1 MRALIAILA
10 IAVAMPAFAEDRPR
24 PVASI
29 LVDAKEAILRSY
41 TGSVVAGT
49 EVELGFPMIG
59 TISNRPVDVGDQV
72 KKDDVLAQLS
82 DEDLTSDLR
91 SAEAGVVVARAQ
103 LRSATN
109 ARDRAKELAER
120 GVSSTT
126 RLEDTQRALVAAQA
140 ELDQALSGSARAQD
154 MLDLATL
161 KAPFDGVVT
170 ETEAEIGATVSAGQT
185 VLRLS
190 DTGTREVVI
199 DVSEEDAGLVNKGDR
214 FTVRL
219 LADDSVSAEA
229 VLDRINPVAER
240 ATRTQRLHLVLENP
254 SPSFRLGALARV
266 EPSRNA
272 ALQIIVPLSAVLE
285 PPAVWVVERGSN
297 TVAKQPV
304 VIAETNEDFAVIAS
318 GLTPGV
324 EVVTK
329 GIHSLEDGQIVG
341 PRISE

>member
-1 MRALIAILA
+1 MRTLIAILA
-10 IAVAMPAFAEDRPR
+10 IAVAMPAFAQDRPR

-72 KKDDVLAQLS
+72 SNGDMLAQLS
-82 DEDLTSDLR
+82 AEDLTSDLR
-91 SAEAGVVVARAQ
+91 SAEASVVVARSQ

-120 GVSSTT
+120 GVSSSTT
-126 RLEDTQRALVAAQA
+126 LEDRERALVAAQA
-140 ELDQALSGSARAQD
+140 QLDQALSGSAQAQD
-154 MLDLATL
+154 LLDLATL

-185 VLRLS
+185 VLRFADS
-190 DTGTREVVI
+190 GTREVVI
-199 DVSEEDAGLVNKGDR
+199 DVSEQDAGLVNKGDR

-285 PPAVWVVERGSN
+285 PPAVWLVERGSN

-318 GLTPGV
+318 GLTPGD

-329 GIHSLEDGQIVG
+329 GTHSLEDGQIVG

>member
-1 MRALIAILA
+1 MRALITVLA
-10 IAVAMPAFAEDRPR
+10 FAFAMPALAQDMPR

-29 LVDAKEAILRSY
+29 LVDAKEGILRTY

-59 TISNRPVDVGDQV
+59 TVSNRPVDIGDQV
-72 KKDDVLAQLS
+72 TKGDVLAQLS
-82 DEDLTSDLR
+82 AEDLHSDLR
-91 SAEAGVVVARAQ
+91 SAEASVVVARAQ

-126 RLEDTQRALVAAQA
+126 TLEDRERALVAAQA
-140 ELDQALSGSARAQD
+140 QLDQALSGSARAQD

-161 KAPFDGVVT
+161 KAPFGGVVT
-170 ETEAEIGATVSAGQT
+170 ETESEIGATVSAGQT
-185 VLRLS
+185 VLRLADS
-190 DTGTREVVI
+190 GTREVVI
-199 DVSEEDAGLVNKGDR
+199 DVSEQDAGLVNKGDR

-219 LADDSVSAEA
+219 LADETVTAEA

-240 ATRTQRLHLVLENP
+240 ATRTQRLHLMLDNP

-272 ALQIIVPLSAVLE
+272 DLQIIVPLSAVLE
-285 PPAVWVVERGSN
+285 PPAVWVVARSSN
-297 TVAKQPV
+297 TVSKRPV
-304 VIAETNEDFAVIAS
+304 DIAETAGGFAVITS
-318 GLTPGV
+318 GLTAGD

-329 GIHSLEDGQIVG
+329 GIHSLEDGQAVG
-341 PRISE
+341 LRISE